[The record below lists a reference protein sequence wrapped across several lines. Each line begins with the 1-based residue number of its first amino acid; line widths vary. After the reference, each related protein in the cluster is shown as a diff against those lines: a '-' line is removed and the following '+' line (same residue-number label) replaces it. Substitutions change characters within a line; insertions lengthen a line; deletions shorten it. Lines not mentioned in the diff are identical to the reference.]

1 MNHQLTFTAC
11 VSEDAMSK
19 VSRLFN
25 ASLDDILTELLQNA
39 RRARAKTI
47 RIYETTDPNFG
58 DAICIEDDGPGLNDP
73 RTLFALGQSGWSE
86 QLLADEDAAGMG
98 FFALANRGARILAQN
113 KESSGTWEL
122 CVSQEAFTGGQPI
135 IAEKTN
141 KAHCGVSITFPRI
154 DRENLAAAAQ
164 HAARHYPLPVFLNGE
179 ELKRE
184 DFLAEANHIEHW
196 NGLRIGVF
204 HRPSPQHVF
213 HGHNVNFHGNTLFTP
228 LPALHQQFHQ
238 SFYAR
243 VDVGHCAGLKLVL
256 PARKEIV
263 QDDALG
269 QLRIQIQKLFFRLIL
284 EQGVHSLS
292 REDFCLSHALGVNIP
307 EAVPILRPFVPDH
320 ADGDQSPY
328 SAARPVTP
336 TDLLFVGSEGPI
348 EDQNL
353 ARAIVHSGG
362 HLALYEP
369 NAAFKGYAWYNR
381 MTRTDLIGYEA
392 RFGDQVQR
400 IPVEERFDRKDR
412 PDHLEVILQKDGD
425 RGPTEVK
432 LETDALILGENYCA
446 LGEADIHVAQ
456 DAALTPGDLVEFLTA
471 ALFSP
476 SDSYEAGTYD
486 QQQQWFED
494 EAEDLAITML
504 QSSTAA
510 DANLIRRILQREL
523 LWRFPKDCALT
534 IDVAG
539 RDITVTGLT
548 SEAA

>member
-1 MNHQLTFTAC
+1 MDHQLTFTAC

-19 VSRLFN
+19 VSQLFN

-164 HAARHYPLPVFLNGE
+164 HAALHYPLPVFLNGE

-204 HRPSPQHVF
+204 HHPSPQHVF

-243 VDVGHCAGLKLVL
+243 VDVEHCAGLKLVL

-269 QLRIQIQKLFFRLIL
+269 QLRIQIQQLFFRLIL
-284 EQGVHSLS
+284 KQGVHSLS
-292 REDFCLSHALGVNIP
+292 REDFCLSHALGVKVP
-307 EAVPILRPFVPDH
+307 EAAPMLRPFVPDH
-320 ADGDQSPY
+320 ADGDQNPY

-336 TDLLFVGSEGPI
+336 ADTLFVGSDGPI

-353 ARAIVHSGG
+353 TRAIVHSGR

-369 NAAFKGYAWYNR
+369 NAAFKGYAWYDR
-381 MTRTDLIGYEA
+381 MTRADLVGYEA

-400 IPVEERFDRKDR
+400 ISVEECFDRKDR
-412 PDHLEVILQKDGD
+412 PDCLEVILQKDRD
-425 RGPTEVK
+425 RSPAEVK
-432 LETDALILGENYCA
+432 LQTDALVLGENYCG
-446 LGEADIHVAQ
+446 LEEADTYVVV
-456 DAALTPGDLVEFLTA
+456 DAALTPGDLVEFLMA
-471 ALFSP
+471 ALFPP
-476 SDSYEAGTYD
+476 SNSCETGTYD

-510 DANLIRRILQREL
+510 DANLIRRILRREL
-523 LWRFPKDCALT
+523 LWRFPNDCAFT
-534 IDVAG
+534 IKVAG
-539 RDITVTGLT
+539 RDITVTGLAP
-548 SEAA
+548 EAA